1 MVFWFFKCGEFCV
14 EKNSLDVVKYKE
26 VLINILMIK
35 KVLIGKFI

>member
-1 MVFWFFKCGEFCV
+1 MVFWFFKCGEFFV

-35 KVLIGKFI
+35 KF